1 MIKYN
6 IRFNGSWEYDKFVL
20 SYYNLAN
27 EIKLLKEKLLKLESQ
42 NESIN
47 DTYKKLVE
55 SNILAKTYRQYS
67 NFY

>member
-20 SYYNLAN
+20 NYYNLAN

-47 DTYKKLVE
+47 DTYKELVE

>member
-6 IRFNGSWEYDKFVL
+6 IRFNGPWEYDKFVL
-20 SYYNLAN
+20 NYYNLAN

>member
-20 SYYNLAN
+20 NYCNLAN

>member
-6 IRFNGSWEYDKFVL
+6 IRLNGSWEYDKFVL
-20 SYYNLAN
+20 NYYNLAN